1 MELAGRDW
9 VVLSFGHYFFE
20 EGNFR
25 RIGKYIRKADF
36 NKSVFLVIDFVV
48 IFAAMLTLP
57 LFMSG
62 AEIAFVMFILVMVF
76 GADKIPEIA
85 KGLGKG
91 MRSIKNAT
99 DDIKNEVMKSA
110 DKHGME
116 TKGMADDVKKEVDK
130 VKEDIEEIT
139 GSVKRRF

>member
-1 MELAGRDW
+1 
-9 VVLSFGHYFFE
+9 
-20 EGNFR
+20 
-25 RIGKYIRKADF
+25 
-36 NKSVFLVIDFVV
+36 
-48 IFAAMLTLP
+48 
-57 LFMSG
+57 MSG

-116 TKGMADDVKKEVDK
+116 TKGMTDDVKKEVDK

>member
-1 MELAGRDW
+1 
-9 VVLSFGHYFFE
+9 
-20 EGNFR
+20 
-25 RIGKYIRKADF
+25 
-36 NKSVFLVIDFVV
+36 
-48 IFAAMLTLP
+48 MLTLP
-57 LFMSG
+57 LFISG
-62 AEIAFVMFILVMVF
+62 AEIAFIMFILVMVF

-99 DDIKNEVMKSA
+99 EDIKNEVMNSA
-110 DKHGME
+110 DRHGMDA
-116 TKGMADDVKKEVDK
+116 KGVQKDVQKEIDK